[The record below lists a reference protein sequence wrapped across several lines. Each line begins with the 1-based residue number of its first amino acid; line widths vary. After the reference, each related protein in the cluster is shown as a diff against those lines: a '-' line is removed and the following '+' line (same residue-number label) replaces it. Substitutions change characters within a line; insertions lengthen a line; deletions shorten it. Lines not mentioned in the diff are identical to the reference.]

1 MGKFKAVGGRYK
13 GVEVYSKMNGKT
25 SFYIKYKDLEGKTK
39 REKVGDSPLMSKTKA
54 LIRLKERQAELNALR
69 SNLNSGEINNY
80 LYQKNKTS
88 ASLRLTIRDLAV
100 MYFRDKAD
108 IKDFPN
114 INSKYHIHIKPDKI
128 SNKPIM
134 LITNDD
140 IKKFIQDKKDTY
152 TQRNGM
158 QRRRSRKREW
168 LETDKAHQER
178 QYKLTNTTINAIY
191 GLMVTIVN
199 YGLQEEYYLGR
210 NPFHTKFR
218 LPVDNIKL
226 KYLSDKE
233 ISLFLRQ
240 LKWQS
245 ESFEIIDKYVYLIGL
260 LAVTTGARMKTTLS
274 IRAGDIDFEKGIL
287 HLCNLKVNEH
297 WYESAIA
304 TDEIKTL
311 LLKFSKGLKPDA
323 PLFVSTRTGNQIYR
337 YPRVMNKILELTVNW
352 HRQEENRM
360 TLRDLRNSLASNLAR
375 KGVSLTHIAKVL
387 DHKSIVST
395 SRYAQLGSEVAIE
408 AVREYAKGLT
418 R

>member
-1 MGKFKAVGGRYK
+1 MSKLKAIGGRYK
-13 GVEVYSKMNGKT
+13 GVLTYLKSNGTT
-25 SFYIKYKDLEGKTK
+25 SFYIKYKDLENNSK
-39 REKVGDSPLMSKTKA
+39 REKVGDSPLMNKTKA

-69 SNLNSGEINNY
+69 SDLNKGEMNNY

-88 ASLRLTIRDLAV
+88 ASLRLTLRDLAV

-114 INSKYHIHIKPDKI
+114 INSKYHTHIKPDKI

-140 IKKFIQDKKDTY
+140 IKKFIQDKKATD

-158 QRRRSRKREW
+158 QRRRNWKREW
-168 LETDKAHQER
+168 LETDKEHQER
-178 QYKLTNTTINAIY
+178 QYKLTYSTINSIY

-226 KYLSDKE
+226 KYLSDE
-233 ISLFLRQ
+233 ETSLFLRQ

-260 LAVTTGARMKTTLS
+260 LAVTTGARMKTILL
-274 IRAGDIDFEKGIL
+274 IRAGDIDFGNGIL

-304 TDEIKTL
+304 TDEIKEL
-311 LLKFSKGLKPDA
+311 LLKFSKGLKPDE
-323 PLFVSTRTGNQIYR
+323 PLFVSTRTGKQIYR

-395 SRYAQLGSEVAIE
+395 SRYAQLSSEVAIE
-408 AVREYAKGLT
+408 AVREYAKNLT
-418 R
+418 N